1 MCRNESARVS
11 LKGRWFG
18 WPCDDDC
25 GLPSTQP
32 SFSLEN
38 IGCMPYEALGAT
50 AVFQFCEQVCGL
62 AICTM
67 PTSGS
72 ELSKALLQ
80 TNQEKISLWLS
91 PWRRRMGYLGRRAHF
106 IFFFEHLGQKSSF
119 LQKSPT
125 NCFVFMSRTST
136 SRPQELVINAHILS
150 LWQNSLRI
158 WVFKQCHMHKFHSP
172 LLIFLFAFGSFMT

>member
-1 MCRNESARVS
+1 MCRNESERVS
-11 LKGRWFG
+11 LKGRRFG
-18 WPCDDDC
+18 WPCADDC

-38 IGCMPYEALGAT
+38 IGYMPCEALGAT
-50 AVFQFCEQVCGL
+50 VVFQFCEQVCGL

-91 PWRRRMGYLGRRAHF
+91 PWRRRMGIWEEELTSF
-106 IFFFEHLGQKSSF
+106 SF
-119 LQKSPT
+119 LS
-125 NCFVFMSRTST
+125 
-136 SRPQELVINAHILS
+136 
-150 LWQNSLRI
+150 I
-158 WVFKQCHMHKFHSP
+158 WVKSHHFYRKVP
-172 LLIFLFAFGSFMT
+172 PTVLFLCPEPQHQGHRN